1 MSFIYNIL
9 IILVALLTP
18 ILSLFLP
25 KLKERNRYWKDSLSA
40 IGDGWQNTI
49 WFHSAS
55 MGEFEQAKPV
65 VEYIKATHPNIRIVC
80 TFFSPSGY
88 NTQRQ
93 YKFADAICY
102 LPMDTYWN
110 VQHFISAVKPIAV
123 VFVRYEIWLNYLS
136 ALHNANIPTYLINAT
151 YPTILGKVGIAKPFY
166 KLCFN
171 KFTKIYAVNTD
182 EYAKFLSLQLDTEI
196 ISSSDTRMD
205 RIMAKVTDAQATPV
219 VSRSLFGDDKL
230 VLVAGSV
237 WNEDVDVIVA
247 AVQMLGE
254 HNIRIIFVPHEP
266 TTEHIQYIQRMLPA
280 SVLLSEIGAQQI
292 DCDVIVDSIG
302 KLLKLYGIADI
313 AYIGGAFGVGVH
325 SITEPAGYGI
335 PLATGS
341 NCFNSPDTK
350 PLLATGALTI
360 IHNADMLC
368 NWFKEVADAN
378 VRLRMG
384 NAASKYI
391 AENTGT
397 SKVIAEVIV
406 GG

>member
-1 MSFIYNIL
+1 
-9 IILVALLTP
+9 
-18 ILSLFLP
+18 
-25 KLKERNRYWKDSLSA
+25 
-40 IGDGWQNTI
+40 
-49 WFHSAS
+49 